1 MIKTSHALVALALV
15 LVPSL
20 ANPQDRL
27 ARPTLD
33 EAIAMA
39 TRENP
44 TLRAKT
50 REVQATR
57 ANEITAALRP
67 NPSASYSADQLAGRT
82 AEPQHIITLGQ
93 LIETGGKR
101 LRRIESAQAATRVT
115 AHELADVRRQV
126 VFQVQKAFTDVLVA
140 EATRALAAENLKTLD
155 EVERIQRV
163 RAEKGDISQLELVRL
178 QIQRFAFERD
188 AGDARQAIDAAKIAL
203 RAAVGPDAVAE
214 AFDVVGEL
222 GFRELTLDR
231 EALRGLAIQNRPD
244 LRAVEATREK
254 ARADVNLARANAW
267 WDVTPQVAYQ
277 RIGSDN
283 TIGFGFSI
291 PLRIF
296 DRNQGEIART
306 RAEVERADALRQAA
320 AVQALTEVDTAL
332 SAVLVQR
339 ERVVALRDSYLPK
352 ARQARQTVEF
362 AYRRGGASLLDFL
375 DAQRTYRETALEHL
389 RALGN
394 FWSALYPLET
404 VGGGARGRTSMSVQC
419 AVLLLLALLS
429 AACGDSSVPPLALP
443 KPEAGTAA
451 GPTDLTPK
459 VVAPEYRTRLSV
471 IETTGK
477 VQFNG
482 EALVRVQAPA
492 TGRVLEGFAQPGD
505 ILEPGARLFVIDSA
519 DLGAAK
525 SDYAKAVADA
535 ERSAAALKLTRELFE
550 VQAG

>member
-1 MIKTSHALVALALV
+1 MTKTGHALLALV
-15 LVPSL
+15 MLVPSL

-27 ARPTLD
+27 RRLTLD
-33 EAIAMA
+33 EAIAVA

-50 REVQATR
+50 LEVQATR

-67 NPSASYSADQLAGRT
+67 NPSASYSADQLGGRT

-101 LRRIESAQAATRVT
+101 LRRTESAQARTRVP
-115 AHELADVRRQV
+115 AQELADVRRQV

-231 EALRGLAIQNRPD
+231 EALRGLALQNRPD
-244 LRAVEATREK
+244 LRAVEATRAK
-254 ARADVNLARANAW
+254 ARADVDLARANAW

-320 AVQALTEVDTAL
+320 AVQALTEVDAAL

-362 AYRRGGASLLDFL
+362 AYRRGGGGPLGFL
-375 DAQRTYRETALEHL
+375 DAQRTYRETALEHV

-394 FWSALYPLET
+394 YWGALYQLEAA
-404 VGGGARGRTSMSVQC
+404 VGGSWE
-419 AVLLLLALLS
+419 
-429 AACGDSSVPPLALP
+429 
-443 KPEAGTAA
+443 K
-451 GPTDLTPK
+451 
-459 VVAPEYRTRLSV
+459 
-471 IETTGK
+471 
-477 VQFNG
+477 
-482 EALVRVQAPA
+482 
-492 TGRVLEGFAQPGD
+492 
-505 ILEPGARLFVIDSA
+505 
-519 DLGAAK
+519 
-525 SDYAKAVADA
+525 
-535 ERSAAALKLTRELFE
+535 
-550 VQAG
+550 